1 MSDNLAPSILIVDDD
16 PIFRE
21 RLARALQRRGYDAR
35 VAADYEQA
43 IAQTR
48 QDPAE
53 MAVLDLRL
61 PGQSGLELMR
71 DLLEI
76 EPTMRIIM
84 LTGYGS
90 IATAIDATR
99 LGALNFIQKPADADD
114 ILAAFDRGQRPPLS
128 ESQVDYQAP
137 SLARAEWEHIQRV
150 LADCGGNITRAARQ
164 LGIHRR
170 TLQRKLDSFPPT
182 E

>member
-1 MSDNLAPSILIVDDD
+1 MSETSQPSILIVDDD
-16 PIFRE
+16 AAFGQ
-21 RLARALQRRGYDAR
+21 RLARAMRRRGYAST
-35 VAADYEQA
+35 VAASHDDA
-43 IAQTR
+43 IAATR
-48 QDPAE
+48 EQPAE
-53 MAVLDLRL
+53 MAIVDLRI
-61 PGQSGLELMR
+61 GNDNGLELLR
-71 DLLEI
+71 DLLAI
-76 EPTMRIIM
+76 APSMRIIM

-114 ILAAFDRGQRPPLS
+114 ILAAFERGQRPPLS
-128 ESQVDYQAP
+128 DSQLAYHPP

-150 LADCGGNITRAARQ
+150 LADCGGNISQTARA

-170 TLQRKLDSFPPT
+170 TLQRKLDAFPPN